1 MSTQITS
8 SYQSNLAQQLA
19 ALSPAKRS
27 LLELRLMRNNRRQS
41 AKCMTIPRQ
50 PNRESAPLSYNQQ
63 GLWVLNQ
70 LMPGTSLYHTP
81 MAVRLTG
88 NLEVAA
94 LKNALDMVIARHDA
108 LRTTF
113 TVVDGTPVQVVAT
126 NLVVELPLIDLS
138 ELPEL
143 DRETEAQSTLRH
155 EVRRPFDF
163 SQGP

>member
-8 SYQSNLAQQLA
+8 SSQSNLAQQLA

-41 AKCMTIPRQ
+41 AGHMTIPRQ
-50 PNRESAPLSYNQQ
+50 SVREFAPLSYNQQ
-63 GLWVLNQ
+63 GLWLLNQ

-88 NLEVAA
+88 NLDVVA
-94 LKNALDMVIARHDA
+94 LKKALDLVIERHDA

-113 TVVDGTPVQVVAT
+113 RIVNGSPQQVVAKSLALDMPT
-126 NLVVELPLIDLS
+126 IDLS
-138 ELPEL
+138 EIPQPGR
-143 DRETEAQSTLRH
+143 DAEAQRLLQD
-155 EVRRPFDF
+155 EVGRPFDL
-163 SQGP
+163 

>member
-27 LLELRLMRNNRRQS
+27 LFELRLMRKNRRQLGQN
-41 AKCMTIPRQ
+41 MTIPRH

-81 MAVRLTG
+81 MAVRLRG
-88 NLEVAA
+88 NLDVAA
-94 LKNALDMVIARHDA
+94 LKSALDMVIARHDA

-113 TVVDGTPVQVVAT
+113 GIVDGSPTQVVAKSLLLDIPII
-126 NLVVELPLIDLS
+126 NLIGIP
-138 ELPEL
+138 PP
-143 DRETEAQSTLRH
+143 DREAEAQRLLRD
-155 EVRRPFDF
+155 EAGRPSDL